1 MEKQAMNINSET
13 IVSETTAST
22 IYVSFGFICVPLLF
36 ICLAFDKRMGRT
48 IKEVFAASCNEV
60 FHNPLIL
67 GIMIVLELLMATA
80 YLRMNQQKLQLT
92 PTTLITYTGYIKNK
106 RTDIPLQDITSIK
119 LLGPSDRLQRKLN
132 CGTIIVET
140 VNGEKLE
147 FPIIK
152 NPHGF
157 VGDVEY
163 QIFKLKQKD
172 AKLNS

>member
-1 MEKQAMNINSET
+1 MEKQTMNINSET
-13 IVSETTAST
+13 IISETTAST

-60 FHNPLIL
+60 FHNPLII
-67 GIMIVLELLMATA
+67 GIMIIMELLMVTA

-106 RTDIPLQDITSIK
+106 RTDIPLQDIKSINM
-119 LLGPSDRLQRKLN
+119 LGRDRLERKLD

-152 NPHGF
+152 NPNGF
-157 VGDVEY
+157 IGDVEY
-163 QIFKLKQKD
+163 QIFKLKQKE